1 MAEQCERTAA
11 VAIDDNAK
19 RIYTDLAH
27 QWRQRADQAEALDR
41 RLTEKRE

>member
-11 VAIDDNAK
+11 VAIDENAK

-27 QWRQRADQAEALDR
+27 QWRHRADQAEALDR
-41 RLTEKRE
+41 RLAEKGE